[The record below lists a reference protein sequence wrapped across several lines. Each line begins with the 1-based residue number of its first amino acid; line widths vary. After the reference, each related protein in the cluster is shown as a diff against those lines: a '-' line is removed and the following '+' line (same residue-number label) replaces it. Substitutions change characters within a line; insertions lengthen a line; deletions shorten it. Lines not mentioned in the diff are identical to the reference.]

1 MKHALAAVALIALGL
16 AACGGSAPKNAAGNP
31 TPLEPP
37 PAASAESNASA
48 KDASPAAL
56 NRAATAIQESTADAE
71 ADRTDVRLEKL
82 AALPESAQ
90 LPAGKWK
97 AGTNY
102 VPLSPAQ
109 PTNVEPG
116 QVEVIEV
123 FWYGCPHCYALDP
136 AIEAW
141 KKSKPAYV
149 KFVRVPVTWG
159 PVHRAHGRL
168 YYTLEALGK
177 LDELHTVTFDE
188 IHKLGNNLAGPTDAE
203 TLKMQTAFARAH
215 GISEAEFNKAY
226 TSFGVNANM
235 QHAEDVTRRYR
246 IEGVPTFIVNG
257 KYETDIS
264 MAGGNA
270 QLFELIN
277 DLAAAEK
284 RR

>member
-1 MKHALAAVALIALGL
+1 MKNALAGLALILLGL
-16 AACGGSAPKNAAGNP
+16 AACGGGGPENTAAPSAP
-31 TPLEPP
+31 EPP
-37 PAASAESNASA
+37 TAAAPPSAAA

-56 NRAATAIQESTADAE
+56 NRAATANQESTADAG
-71 ADRTDVRLEKL
+71 ADRGDVRLEKL
-82 AALPESAQ
+82 AAMPASAQ
-90 LPAGKWK
+90 LPAGRWK

-102 VPLSPAQ
+102 LPLSPAQ
-109 PTNVEPG
+109 PTGVEPG

-141 KKSKPAYV
+141 KKTKPAYV
-149 KFVRVPVTWG
+149 RFVRVPVTWG
-159 PVHRAHGRL
+159 PVHRAHARL

-177 LDELHTVTFDE
+177 LDALHTTTFDE
-188 IHKLGNNLAGPTDAE
+188 IHKLGNNLAGSTDE
-203 TLKMQTAFARAH
+203 QTLKMQSDFARAH
-215 GISEAEFNKAY
+215 GISEADFNKAY
-226 TSFGVNANM
+226 SSFGVNANM

-257 KYETDIS
+257 KYETDVS

-270 QLFELIN
+270 QLFELID